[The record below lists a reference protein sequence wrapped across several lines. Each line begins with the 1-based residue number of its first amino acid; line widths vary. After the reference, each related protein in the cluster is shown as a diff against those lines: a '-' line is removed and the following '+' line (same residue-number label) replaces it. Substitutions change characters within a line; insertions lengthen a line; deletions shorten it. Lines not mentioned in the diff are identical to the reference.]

1 MSSKSLNGA
10 SIAAVILSILRN
22 GDSYGYDII
31 NQVRQRSGDK
41 IEWKA
46 GSLYPVMH
54 RMQANGW
61 IEDYWHEPEG
71 ERRRRYYR
79 ITPKGVKALDKE
91 RQKWMLFHTLL
102 TDLWAETDWSAE
114 AAR

>member
-1 MSSKSLNGA
+1 MSTKSLTGA
-10 SIAAVILSILRN
+10 SISAVILSILQN

-31 NQVRQRSGDK
+31 NQVRQRSGEE

-54 RMQANGW
+54 RMQTNGW

-79 ITPKGVKALDKE
+79 ITPKGVKALEQE
-91 RQKWMLFHTLL
+91 RQKWMTTHRLL
-102 TDLWAETDWSAE
+102 LSLWHDAGYSPEIA
-114 AAR
+114 

>member
-1 MSSKSLNGA
+1 MSTKSLTGA
-10 SIAAVILSILRN
+10 SITAVILSILQN

-31 NQVRQRSGDK
+31 SQVRERSGSQ

-54 RMQANGW
+54 RMQTNGW
-61 IEDYWHEPEG
+61 IEDYWLEPEG

-79 ITPKGVKALDKE
+79 ITEKGRTALAQE
-91 RQKWMLFHTLL
+91 RQKWMMFHNILVG
-102 TDLWAETDWSAE
+102 LWGDTGPVPE
-114 AAR
+114 AS

>member
-1 MSSKSLNGA
+1 MSTKSLTGA
-10 SIAAVILSILRN
+10 SISAVILSILSN

-31 NQVRQRSGDK
+31 NQVRERSGDE

-54 RMQANGW
+54 RMQTNGW

-79 ITPKGVKALDKE
+79 ITPKGVKALEKE
-91 RQKWMLFHTLL
+91 RKQWMTTHRLL
-102 TDLWAETDWSAE
+102 LSLWTE
-114 AAR
+114 AGFSPEVAQ

>member
-10 SIAAVILSILRN
+10 SISAIILSILQN

-31 NQVRQRSGDK
+31 NQVRERSGDQ

-54 RMQANGW
+54 RMQTNDW

-79 ITPKGVKALDKE
+79 ITPKGLKALEKE
-91 RQKWMLFHTLL
+91 RQKWMMFHNLL
-102 TDLWAETDWSAE
+102 TGLWEE
-114 AAR
+114 AGYTPGTSS